1 MKILR
6 HNSCYKNSLFWPF
19 FTFQYGF
26 LVLGRQ
32 LQTNWQRY
40 MLQVLPQELGTSV
53 GLLKFA
59 EVWQILADIG
69 RYLIY
74 DAKFLSKPP
83 VWCWWFGAGSF
94 LYANTLK
101 IKIHGCS
108 LVLMYFWLSGYTYQ
122 RTISVPLDRIWRCI
136 AIGTR
141 TGWNHDY
148 IWYSYLDFGTGY
160 PIGKTRRIWI
170 LFRRKKMC

>member
-83 VWCWWFGAGSF
+83 VCSA
-94 LYANTLK
+94 LK
-101 IKIHGCS
+101 MEK
-108 LVLMYFWLSGYTYQ
+108 
-122 RTISVPLDRIWRCI
+122 
-136 AIGTR
+136 
-141 TGWNHDY
+141 
-148 IWYSYLDFGTGY
+148 
-160 PIGKTRRIWI
+160 
-170 LFRRKKMC
+170 